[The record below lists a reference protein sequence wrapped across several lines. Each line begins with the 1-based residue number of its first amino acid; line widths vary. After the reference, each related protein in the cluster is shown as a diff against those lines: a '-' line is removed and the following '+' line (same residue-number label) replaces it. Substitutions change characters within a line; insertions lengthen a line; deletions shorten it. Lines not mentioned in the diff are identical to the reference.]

1 MATLDDFFAK
11 RDKKKQK
18 SKKTEPTGKLIQE
31 PKPLESEPE
40 IHTVKPQKT
49 PVVAEPTIE
58 DAPLK
63 EVISTGAT
71 QTQKHHFS
79 ADAFILVTSVINES
93 LSKND
98 VLVAAFLDFEG
109 AYDNVNHQILLAK
122 LASAGKPAVDLPN
135 VNASSVYVPPSLR
148 LAQQGARQPR
158 GKPKQA
164 PDINSTDFFPTL
176 EAAVEITPRTKRQ
189 IEDETRGFSEARP
202 SRSHSSRVSEQASA
216 AGHLN
221 LGNKFGVLSE

>member
-1 MATLDDFFAK
+1 MNEK
-11 RDKKKQK
+11 
-18 SKKTEPTGKLIQE
+18 
-31 PKPLESEPE
+31 
-40 IHTVKPQKT
+40 
-49 PVVAEPTIE
+49 VA
-58 DAPLK
+58 
-63 EVISTGAT
+63 SG
-71 QTQKHHFS
+71 
-79 ADAFILVTSVINES
+79 AFIPPLNIATGERMYGNVLIMSAEFVLFTFYRLFVAFVFFS
-93 LSKND
+93 L
-98 VLVAAFLDFEG
+98 LFFLG
-109 AYDNVNHQILLAK
+109 
-122 LASAGKPAVDLPN
+122 AGKPAVDLPN